1 MIKLNDYLYSG
12 DTVLRIIQKY
22 SMDLKESAKNRVAIP
37 VGECLYFD
45 DAYERGCALQQI
57 DFSKVD
63 VNSNINILFLRSENR
78 IIFHRLYILYCYF

>member
-22 SMDLKESAKNRVAIP
+22 SMDLKESAKKRVSIP

-45 DAYERGCALQQI
+45 DAYERGCALQQL

-63 VNSNINILFLRSENR
+63 LKNR
-78 IIFHRLYILYCYF
+78 TN